1 MRIPFII
8 SRIGQLV
15 LPQPSATG
23 LPDEPVEVLRNVWLE
38 ISDGKIQRIG
48 QEDEP
53 LPPRTAE
60 HVKVFDAGGMTATP
74 GLIDCHTHPV
84 FAGTRQSEFVRRC
97 LGETYQQ
104 IAAAGG
110 GILSSIR
117 GVRNASEEELIEL
130 LRKRFD
136 RFLAFGTTTIEAKSG
151 YGLTLDDELK
161 SLRAIKK
168 AAAGHPL
175 DVSPTLLGAHIVPP
189 EYKDDPDIYVDLV
202 CDRMIPQAADEGLAD
217 AVDLFLEEGAYNLSQ
232 ARRIFQA
239 GQNAGLKLRIHAD
252 QFTSSGGAEL
262 AAEFGAVSADHMD
275 RTDDAGL
282 QALRDADVTV
292 VLLPG
297 AVFFLGLD
305 HYAPARRMIEAG
317 CRIALSTDFNPGS
330 SPTQSLPLMMT
341 LACIKMHLTPSEALW
356 AATLGGAYA
365 LGKADIVGT
374 LLSGYDADICLW
386 EAEDVDYIPY
396 AYGDMMP
403 SAVFKKGTLVSL

>member
-1 MRIPFII
+1 MPFFI
-8 SRIGQLV
+8 SHIGQLV
-15 LPQPSATG
+15 LPQPSMTG
-23 LPDEPVEVLRNVWLE
+23 LPDNPVEVLHNVYLE
-38 ISDGKIQRIG
+38 ISDGKIVGIG
-48 QEDEP
+48 PEGES
-53 LPPRTAE
+53 LPSNTSGD
-60 HVKVFDAGGMTATP
+60 VDLFDADGMIATP

-84 FAGTRQSEFVRRC
+84 FAGTRQNEFVRRC

-104 IAAAGG
+104 IAASGG

-136 RFLAFGTTTIEAKSG
+136 RFLALGTTTIEAKSG

-168 AAAGHPL
+168 AAADHPL
-175 DVSPTLLGAHIVPP
+175 DVSPTLLGAHVVPP
-189 EYKDDPDIYVDLV
+189 EYRDNPDRYVDLV
-202 CDRMIPQAADEGLAD
+202 CDQLIPQAVEEGLAD
-217 AVDLFLEEGAYNLSQ
+217 SVDLFLEKGAYNLSQ

-239 GQNAGLKLRIHAD
+239 GRNNGLKLRIHAD
-252 QFTSSGGAEL
+252 QFTSCGGAEL
-262 AAEFGAVSADHMD
+262 SAEFGAISADHMD
-275 RTDDAGL
+275 QTDDAGL
-282 QALRDADVTV
+282 QALSDAGVTV

-297 AVFFLGLD
+297 AVFFLGLN

-341 LACIKMHLTPSEALW
+341 LSCIKMHLTPSEALW
-356 AATLGGAYA
+356 AVTLGGAYA
-365 LGKADIVGT
+365 LGKADKVGT

-396 AYGDMMP
+396 NYGDMIP
-403 SAVFKKGTLVSL
+403 TAVFKKGTLISQ